1 MWVSIYE
8 RGRRVQRIPAQ
19 FASLAFQLGK
29 PVVQTRDRDCTTDI
43 DSPELNSPQQSAMDK
58 LKDSQ
63 GVDAKADICKGKYFR
78 VSPFPPIS
86 VALLSLHFLR
96 TTLRVSYNKA
106 TCVLTVILLMELLS
120 PVPQIPAY
128 ISRAWA
134 SSDFP

>member
-8 RGRRVQRIPAQ
+8 RERRVQRIPAQ

-29 PVVQTRDRDCTTDI
+29 PVVPTRDRDCTTDI

-78 VSPFPPIS
+78 VSPFPQS
-86 VALLSLHFLR
+86 LLRCFHCIF
-96 TTLRVSYNKA
+96 
-106 TCVLTVILLMELLS
+106 
-120 PVPQIPAY
+120 
-128 ISRAWA
+128 
-134 SSDFP
+134 